1 MTFRPFARLIVA
13 FAFAAPL
20 GACGSMDALIP
31 NKGGQASTPN
41 QENPSQRT
49 QSGVESHQGPVTEAD
64 KIKVLPLEATDLTC
78 PLVDIADGGATQ
90 RVGGPDNQ
98 AVKYQIDISNV
109 SRNCEPHGAQAAIN
123 IGVSGLGLVGPA
135 GSPGVFSTD
144 LKVLV
149 ISEADKKTFYQK
161 SYKVSVDTKG
171 SLRGTYELV
180 LDPIM
185 VPLTR
190 TNLDD
195 LYSIT
200 IGLAN
205 SVSTKPEGRPTP
217 KPKKTPH

>member
-1 MTFRPFARLIVA
+1 MTFRPFARLIVV

-98 AVKYQIDISNV
+98 AVKLPDRHFQRLAQLRAARGAGRDQHRRFGSG
-109 SRNCEPHGAQAAIN
+109 SRR
-123 IGVSGLGLVGPA
+123 
-135 GSPGVFSTD
+135 PGR
-144 LKVLV
+144 LARRL
-149 ISEADKKTFYQK
+149 
-161 SYKVSVDTKG
+161 
-171 SLRGTYELV
+171 
-180 LDPIM
+180 LD
-185 VPLTR
+185 R
-190 TNLDD
+190 
-195 LYSIT
+195 S
-200 IGLAN
+200 
-205 SVSTKPEGRPTP
+205 
-217 KPKKTPH
+217 